1 MIYPGFIVA
10 DGMSCFACTID
21 LRYVNVKRDGGKMI
35 FCGIIYINREWLVH
49 INVCQITTHHECAES
64 ESLAVIL

>member
-1 MIYPGFIVA
+1 MINPGFIVA

-35 FCGIIYINREWLVH
+35 FLWDNLHKSGMVGTYK
-49 INVCQITTHHECAES
+49 
-64 ESLAVIL
+64 

>member
-1 MIYPGFIVA
+1 MINPGFIVA

-35 FCGIIYINREWLVH
+35 FLWDNLHKSGMVGTYKCMPNYN
-49 INVCQITTHHECAES
+49 S
-64 ESLAVIL
+64 P